1 MDNMAHIFDT
11 SSLEAKILLL
21 LVEVYPITAR
31 EVADYLGTSERKVD
45 ACLKILV
52 KKGLVKLEP
61 LPDTTFVSIASGDFQ
76 FKGKE
81 TEQLKKVREKLEKR
95 KKFRT
100 PDDNSGGMYG

>member
-1 MDNMAHIFDT
+1 MAQTFDT

-21 LVEVYPITAR
+21 LLEVYPIT
-31 EVADYLGTSERKVD
+31 EKEIADYLGTSEKKVN
-45 ACLKILV
+45 ASLKVLV

-81 TEQLKKVREKLEKR
+81 TEQLKKVREKMEKR
-95 KKFRT
+95 KKVKT
-100 PDDNSGGMYG
+100 PDEDNSAMYG

>member
-1 MDNMAHIFDT
+1 MPHIFDT

-21 LVEVYPITAR
+21 LLEVYPITDK
-31 EVADYLGTSERKVD
+31 EVAEYLGTSQRKVD
-45 ACLKILV
+45 ASIKVLA
-52 KKGLVKLEP
+52 KKGLVQLEP
-61 LPDTTFVSIASGDFQ
+61 LPDVNYVTLASGNFS

-95 KKFRT
+95 KNFRT

>member
-1 MDNMAHIFDT
+1 MPHTFDT

-21 LVEVYPITAR
+21 LLEVYPITVK
-31 EVADYLGTSERKVD
+31 EVADYLGTSERKVE
-45 ACLKILV
+45 ACIAGLA
-52 KKGLVKLEP
+52 KKGLVRTEP
-61 LPDTTFVSIASGDFQ
+61 LPDTTFVSIASGDFS
-76 FKGKE
+76 FKGRE